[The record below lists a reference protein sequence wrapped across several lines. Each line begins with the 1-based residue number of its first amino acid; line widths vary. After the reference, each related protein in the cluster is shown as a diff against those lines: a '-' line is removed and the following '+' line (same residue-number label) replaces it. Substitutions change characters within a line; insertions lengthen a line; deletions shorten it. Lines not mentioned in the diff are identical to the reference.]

1 MESEKG
7 RGERKGRW
15 PQNQLYFFFHIL
27 KHSTDVK
34 KKRHEYS
41 NSEEA
46 QMCGGTQQIE
56 TLKWQKD
63 SGTEGSSHTRCEI
76 FICVEIGFFHNM
88 HPICMINVTGQKK
101 KKKEKPL

>member
-1 MESEKG
+1 
-7 RGERKGRW
+7 
-15 PQNQLYFFFHIL
+15 
-27 KHSTDVK
+27 
-34 KKRHEYS
+34 
-41 NSEEA
+41 
-46 QMCGGTQQIE
+46 MCGGTQQIE

-101 KKKEKPL
+101 RKKKNHCSLGLKNIDGLAKKEDSVSMFTGTSTLLMRVL